1 MAVILHTNSEF
12 PQEKLPCMFLDLQAA
27 ILICDQNFWI
37 NKCKMFGK
45 FIKQYS
51 KHTKHFANE
60 YFCFQLKASLLFKIK
75 FKHCLSLFVLYTK
88 YPTIDL

>member
-1 MAVILHTNSEF
+1 MAVIPHTNSEF

-45 FIKQYS
+45 FIKHYS
-51 KHTKHFANE
+51 KRH
-60 YFCFQLKASLLFKIK
+60 KALCQWVLL
-75 FKHCLSLFVLYTK
+75 LSIEGQF
-88 YPTIDL
+88 II